1 MDSPIISLDIE
12 TYGAAKHRRDGRK
25 LPSQKYFHP
34 RKSQYWQRVEKQDLI
49 LTCAITVA
57 ESDPRKNKTWD
68 RASIQ
73 ALKPGETFVLEMDKS
88 MHRECLA
95 LWLKHADTII
105 GSNIQFDLLFLRAYD
120 NAFKFLL
127 DGRHTYIDTTIVA
140 YLWNELSSSRSL
152 KKLGPLLGQ
161 FTYDESLAGGN
172 RFDSVSDEKLV
183 KYNAEDTHNT
193 LLVLAE
199 LARRMPAT
207 TDKLSDFCINHYSG
221 AIHSVLCMTEEGI
234 PFSSVELERLHDE
247 LEEKLE
253 VSRAKA
259 EDCGLVL
266 SGKGSAQSKNEFF
279 NDAVTLIERA
289 GQENI
294 LDLLDKTPKTQ
305 KISHSKKNRVIL
317 SQYLPDSPTGK
328 SLVKEGLHWFSQFQD
343 AQKLL
348 STYVFPLLLH
358 KRNDSTNLK
367 SSLIPWIG
375 THSFQTPSPSPA
387 DQKEVNL
394 FSNLKTKSTLT
405 SESSTPCSS
414 PFPPPKLTS
423 IPFEQSMQLSSEK
436 SFIKRTLK
444 NNQTSTPL
452 QLKKRFTTERVA
464 DVADAAAYPSWFIT
478 PSRVKNDQGSEG
490 GTIQGRITCKDPSAQ
505 TFPPHI
511 KECMASRFKG
521 GSIVGIDLSQIE
533 LRVAALVSGEPSIR
547 NAYIN
552 GEDLHAARA
561 RSLWSDYDQVPGE
574 KKRRR
579 QVGKMMNFADLFLS
593 SANTMREQVYAQS
606 NGDIDLPIEVFR
618 DVVKTRNEIRPV
630 LTSWQKEMMWIAK
643 SRQRI
648 ELPLIGQSRY
658 FSDIAKERSEIVNFP
673 IQTTASN
680 LMMQIQFHLQKEL
693 NRQYP
698 PYISERPRLFLQ
710 VFDAVYID
718 TPPKL
723 VGMMGDIFKI
733 AIEKVCAPSGYWGIL
748 TQHYASP
755 FIPLDFDVEV
765 LATRTPPPE
774 TRHEQSVQTR
784 SCHEG
789 AA

>member
-1 MDSPIISLDIE
+1 MDAPIISLDIE

-34 RKSQYWQRVEKQDLI
+34 RKSEYWQAVEKKDLI

-57 ESDPRKNKTWD
+57 ESDPRENKTWD

-127 DGRHTYIDTTIVA
+127 DGRHTYIDTTVVA

-161 FTYDESLAGGN
+161 FTYDESLAEGN
-172 RFDSVSDEKLV
+172 RFASVSDDKLS

-199 LARRMPAT
+199 LARRMPT
-207 TDKLSDFCINHYSG
+207 NTDKLSEFCINHYSG

-234 PFSSVELERLHDE
+234 PFSSIELEQLHDE

-253 VSRAKA
+253 VARAKA
-259 EDCGLVL
+259 EDCGLIL

-328 SLVKEGLHWFSQFQD
+328 SLVKDGLHWFSQFQD

-367 SSLIPWIG
+367 SSIIPWP
-375 THSFQTPSPSPA
+375 TLDSSRTLFASVD
-387 DQKEVNL
+387 DQKEVISLN
-394 FSNLKTKSTLT
+394 KTETPSRLMP
-405 SESSTPCSS
+405 ESSTLFSKTSS
-414 PFPPPKLTS
+414 PKTSIS
-423 IPFEQSMQLSSEK
+423 IPFVQSTPLQSKKCCIEQA
-436 SFIKRTLK
+436 LK
-444 NNQTSTPL
+444 NNQSSTPL
-452 QLKKRFTTERVA
+452 KLRKRFSIKRSPA
-464 DVADAAAYPSWFIT
+464 VADAAAYPSWFIT
-478 PSRVKNDQGSEG
+478 PSRVKNDEGSEG

-511 KECMASRFKG
+511 KECMASRFEG

-533 LRVAALVSGEPSIR
+533 LRVSALVSGEPSIR

-552 GEDLHAARA
+552 GEDLHATRA
-561 RSLWSDYDQVPGE
+561 RSLWPDYDQVPEE

-606 NGDIDLPIEVFR
+606 NGDIDLPIDVFKEV
-618 DVVKTRNEIRPV
+618 VNTRNKIRPV
-630 LTSWQKEMMWIAK
+630 LTAWQKEMIWTAK
-643 SRQRI
+643 ARHRI
-648 ELPLIGQSRY
+648 ELPLTGQSRY

-680 LMMQIQFHLQKEL
+680 LMMQIQFHLQTEL
-693 NRQYP
+693 NRQFP
-698 PYISERPRLFLQ
+698 TYISERPRLFLQ

-718 TPPKL
+718 TPPKMG
-723 VGMMGDIFKI
+723 GMMRDIFKI
-733 AIEKVCAPSGYWGIL
+733 AIEKVCSPSGYWGLL
-748 TQHYASP
+748 TKHYDSP
-755 FIPLDFDVEV
+755 LIPLEFDVEV
-765 LATRTPPPE
+765 LATRSPSEPP
-774 TRHEQSVQTR
+774 HEQSIQAR